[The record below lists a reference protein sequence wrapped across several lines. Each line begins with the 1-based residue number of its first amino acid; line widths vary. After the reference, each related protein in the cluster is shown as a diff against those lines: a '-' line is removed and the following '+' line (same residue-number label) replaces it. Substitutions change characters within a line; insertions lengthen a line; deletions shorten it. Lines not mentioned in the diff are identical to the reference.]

1 VRCRNNNEKNCSIE
15 HLNLRDDELTPVK
28 QLHSDKKIQYIIEQ
42 ERSQEKQL
50 DDYHWKV
57 GRKKIYLDSRAAI
70 LIDYPPLSV
79 YVNTSLIMAVD
90 IQRIP
95 SGGQTRRSNN
105 KIRLSSGR
113 ESLLKCQGI
122 KVIN

>member
-15 HLNLRDDELTPVK
+15 HLNLRDDKLTPVK
-28 QLHSDKKIQYIIEQ
+28 QLHSDKKIEYIIEQ

-57 GRKKIYLDSRAAI
+57 GRKKIYLDSKAAI
-70 LIDYPPLSV
+70 LIDYPLLSV
-79 YVNTSLIMAVD
+79 YVNTSLMTAVD

-95 SGGQTRRSNN
+95 AGGQTRRSNN
-105 KIRLSSGR
+105 KIRLS
-113 ESLLKCQGI
+113 
-122 KVIN
+122 